1 MSKTGLQFWE
11 GDVCIRKILNF
22 GHFKCDVS
30 SLDVTALWLQA
41 VSLNAFNFDQATI
54 NLNKSTESVF

>member
-1 MSKTGLQFWE
+1 MYQKNL
-11 GDVCIRKILNF
+11 

-30 SLDVTALWLQA
+30 SLDVAVLWMQA
-41 VSLNAFNFDQATI
+41 VSLNAFNFDQAII